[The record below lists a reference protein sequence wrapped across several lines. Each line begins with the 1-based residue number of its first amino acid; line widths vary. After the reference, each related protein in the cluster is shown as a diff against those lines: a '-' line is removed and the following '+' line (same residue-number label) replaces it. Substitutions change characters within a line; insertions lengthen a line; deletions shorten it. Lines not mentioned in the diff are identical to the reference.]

1 MSDIDGPFDDL
12 SIDPV
17 TNWRLAV
24 AAKFGTGED
33 DPWWDILVE
42 LDDISLDE
50 LIARAKDIGGG
61 NGLED
66 AILIPNFY
74 TAPQRAAKEAILY
87 PSLYAKEFFLQKA
100 TRNAGQLG
108 IKRIVLG
115 TVVPAGQLDMSV
127 QIMPGPL
134 PEIFVADGSVV
145 TAVIDNGIAFGHEL
159 FRKTDPKASRVS
171 FAWIMDAR
179 PQAGTLVVPQ
189 GHALTRSEIDGLLAT
204 NTTDGLLDEDRFYS
218 QCGLIDYNWPGF
230 KPAAMRVSHGT
241 HVMGLAAGYEPGT
254 KDNTRPI
261 ICVQLPTDLT
271 MDVSGAQILPT
282 LGRAI
287 DFIKMHADR
296 FRLDIDHSKRI
307 PLVVNFSFGN
317 FAGPHDGTGL
327 IEAKIDDELH
337 PTSHRK
343 IQVALPA
350 GNGNLARTHAE
361 ISFADN
367 DAGNVRPANLDWRI
381 QPDDR
386 SASYVEIWMPP
397 KGNPDNLVKVRV
409 TPPVG
414 PRSAAVS
421 TVPGASA
428 ILHSGNNVE
437 FGRILY
443 TPPHA
448 PTWRGCIVI
457 CVHPT
462 FHHDVTE
469 HLAPSGVWK
478 IKIENIALTEADR
491 VQVWIRRDETLPG
504 FPAFGRQSYFDNENY
519 QRFDGFGAPLPT
531 DPPGS
536 DCLVKRSGTISGFA
550 CGEFPAVLAGY
561 VESLNELADYSAAGP
576 VTTAMTAKGPT
587 RTGPD
592 AAAVSDDTPVLRGI
606 LSAGS
611 RSGSLVSLNGTSV
624 AAPQVARWMADRLA
638 QGQSATRSDVSAQAA
653 FDDHPPPSRP
663 DIDRTGGGRMKRRFR
678 FGPDR
683 KA

>member
-1 MSDIDGPFDDL
+1 MSDTDGTFDDL

-24 AAKFGTGED
+24 AAGFGTGED

-42 LDDISLDE
+42 LDDISLEE
-50 LIARAKDIGGG
+50 LIERVKKFSDEKGFEAA
-61 NGLED
+61 L
-66 AILIPNFY
+66 LIPNFY
-74 TAPQRAAKEAILY
+74 TAQQRAAQEAIRY
-87 PSLYAKEFFLQKA
+87 PSLYIKEFFLQEA

-108 IKRIVLG
+108 IKRMVLG

-127 QIMPGPL
+127 QIMPGIL
-134 PEIFVADGSVV
+134 PEIFVEDGSVV

-159 FRKTDPKASRVS
+159 FRKIDPTKSRVA

-179 PQAGTLVVPQ
+179 PRAGSPVVPQ
-189 GHALTRSEIDGLLAT
+189 GRALERSEIDRLLAA
-204 NTTDGLLDEDRFYS
+204 NTTSDLLDENRFYS
-218 QCGLIDYNWPGF
+218 QCGLIDYNWKGF
-230 KPAAMRVSHGT
+230 KAAALRVSHGT

-254 KDNTRPI
+254 NDNTHPI

-271 MDVSGAQILPT
+271 MDVSGAQILPA

-287 DFIKMHADR
+287 DFIKMHAGR
-296 FRLDIDHSKRI
+296 FRFKSDRSKRV

-327 IEAKIDDELH
+327 IEAKIDEELH
-337 PTSHRK
+337 STPRRV

-361 ISFADN
+361 ITFMNNVS
-367 DAGNVRPANLDWRI
+367 GNVEPARLDWRI

-397 KGNPDNLVKVRV
+397 KANPDNLVKVCV

-414 PRSAAVS
+414 PRSAPVS
-421 TVPGASA
+421 TVPGVSA
-428 ILHSGNNVE
+428 ILHAGDNVE
-437 FGRILY
+437 FGQILY

-448 PTWRGCIVI
+448 PTWRGCITV

-462 FHHDVTE
+462 FHHFVTDG
-469 HLAPSGVWK
+469 LAPSGVWK
-478 IKIENIALTEADR
+478 IEIENVSLTETDR

-504 FPAFGRQSYFDNENY
+504 FPAFGRQSYFDNADY
-519 QRFDGFGAPLPT
+519 QRFDSFGAPLPT

-550 CGEFPAVLAGY
+550 CGEFPAVVAGY

-576 VTTAMTAKGPT
+576 VTTAFNAAGPT

-592 AAAVSDDTPVLRGI
+592 AAAVSDDTPVLQGI

-611 RSGSLVSLNGTSV
+611 HCGSLVPLNGTSV
-624 AAPQVARWMADRLA
+624 AAPQVARWMADRLG
-638 QGQSATRSDVSAQAA
+638 QGQTATKGDVSVQAA
-653 FDDHPPPSRP
+653 FDDRPPPPRP
-663 DIDRTGGGRMKRRFR
+663 DVTRVGGGRMKRRIR

>member
-1 MSDIDGPFDDL
+1 MSDTNGTLDEF

-24 AAKFGTGED
+24 AAKFGSGEED
-33 DPWWDILVE
+33 TWWDILVE
-42 LDDISLDE
+42 LDDISLDD

-66 AILIPNFY
+66 AVLIPNFY
-74 TAPQRAAKEAILY
+74 TAQQRAAKEAILY
-87 PSLYAKEFFLQKA
+87 PSLYAKDIFLQEA

-108 IKRIVLG
+108 IKRIILG
-115 TVVPAGQLDMSV
+115 TVVPVGQLDTSA
-127 QIMPGPL
+127 QIMPGNL
-134 PEIFVADGSVV
+134 PEIFVEDGSVV

-159 FRKTDPKASRVS
+159 FRKTDPNASRVS
-171 FAWIMDAR
+171 FAWIMDAKPR
-179 PQAGTLVVPQ
+179 TGSLVVPQ
-189 GHALTRSEIDGLLAT
+189 GHALARSEIDGLLAA
-204 NTTDGLLDEDRFYS
+204 NTASGLLDENRFYS
-218 QCGLIDYNWPGF
+218 QCGLIDYSWPGL

-241 HVMGLAAGYEPGT
+241 HVMGLAAGYQPGT

-271 MDVSGAQILPT
+271 MDVSGAQILPA

-287 DFIKMHADR
+287 DFIKIHAER
-296 FRLDIDHSKRI
+296 FRLDTDHGKRI

-327 IEAKIDDELH
+327 IEAKIDHELH
-337 PTSHRK
+337 STTQRE

-361 ISFADN
+361 ITFTDE
-367 DAGNVRPANLDWRI
+367 DTGNVRPASLDWRI

-397 KGNPDNLVKVRV
+397 KENPDNLVRVRV

-414 PRSAAVS
+414 PRSTPVS
-421 TVPGASA
+421 TVPGETA
-428 ILHSGNNVE
+428 ILHSGDNVE

-448 PTWRGCIVI
+448 PTWRGCIVVG
-457 CVHPT
+457 VHPT
-462 FHHDVTE
+462 FHHDVTDD
-469 HLAPSGVWK
+469 LAPSGVWK
-478 IKIENIALTEADR
+478 IEIENVALTETDR
-491 VQVWIRRDETLPG
+491 IQVWIRRDETLPG
-504 FPAFGRQSYFDNENY
+504 FPALGRQSYFDNDDY
-519 QRFDGFGAPLPT
+519 QRFDSFGAPLPI

-561 VESLNELADYSAAGP
+561 VETRNDLAGYSAAGP
-576 VTTAMTAKGPT
+576 VTTAFNATGPT
-587 RTGPD
+587 RNGPD

-611 RSGSLVSLNGTSV
+611 RCGSLVSLDGTSV
-624 AAPQVARWMADRLA
+624 ATPQVARWMADRLA
-638 QGQSATRSDVSAQAA
+638 QGQTATKGDVSAQAA

-663 DIDRTGGGRMKRRFR
+663 ANTRIGGGRMQRRIR